1 MLRPPSRSTLFPY
14 TTLFRSEAVEIDAAI
29 LEEPEVRL
37 REVLAHGRDEA
48 DLGEEARG
56 VREVG
61 RRPAE
66 GVVDLAEG
74 RLDAIEG
81 HRADDEEVSH
91 AGALARGSNG
101 RAGAQAA
108 SGSSARTPWGS

>member
-74 RLDAIEG
+74 RLDA
-81 HRADDEEVSH
+81 RSEERRVGERVWVS
-91 AGALARGSNG
+91 GGGGGSRRRNG
-101 RAGAQAA
+101 
-108 SGSSARTPWGS
+108 